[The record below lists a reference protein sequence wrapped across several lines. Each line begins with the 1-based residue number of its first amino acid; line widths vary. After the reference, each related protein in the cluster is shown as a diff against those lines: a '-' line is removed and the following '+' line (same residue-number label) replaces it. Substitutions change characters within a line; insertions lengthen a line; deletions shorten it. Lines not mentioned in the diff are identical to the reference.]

1 MLRLRS
7 LVLPAAG
14 LLLALVIACGGGD
27 KSDKSARSDDSSGS
41 GANSASKA
49 NNSGSSQSGN
59 SGGSQKDSLNLSAS
73 ASKLMDLRAFRF
85 DMTMKMDLGSAAN
98 GSSSGSAGDALGN
111 AFASVLLG
119 ALGDIKMEG
128 SFVKPDQMDMRMKMS
143 GQELGFVQIGK
154 KAWVK
159 FGGSWQET
167 DADSGAFSFSDTSDL
182 FSDFLPSEALKG
194 AKVSQEKMN
203 GVDATHYAF
212 DKKSLESMS
221 KDLASSADL
230 KDLTQANLDVW
241 MNSDNIPVKILM
253 DFAGKDDKGQKMA
266 MKLEMN
272 IRDINSDSIKIKAPI

>member
-1 MLRLRS
+1 MFRLRS
-7 LVLPAAG
+7 LLLPAAG
-14 LLLALVIACGGGD
+14 LLLALVVACGGGD
-27 KSDKSARSDDSSGS
+27 KSNKSVRSDDNSGS
-41 GANSASKA
+41 GAYGSSQASG
-49 NNSGSSQSGN
+49 NSGSSQSGN

-73 ASKLMDLRAFRF
+73 ASKLMDLRSFRF
-85 DMTMKMDLGSAAN
+85 DMNMKMDLGSAAN
-98 GSSSGSAGDALGN
+98 GSSGSAGDALGD

-167 DADSGAFSFSDTSDL
+167 DADSNAFSFSDTSDL

-212 DKKSLESMS
+212 DKKALESMS

-230 KDLTQANLDVW
+230 KELTQANLDVW

-253 DFAGKDDKGQKMA
+253 DFAGKDDKGQKMG